1 MRKTVVLVVDD
12 EKPIRDFLQR
22 NLEVRGFSVVTAV
35 NGVDALEIIDSRSI
49 DLVILDVMMPQ
60 MDGLE
65 VTRRIRQSS
74 VVPIIILTALG
85 AEKDK
90 VRAFDLG
97 ADDYLTKPFGVREF
111 LARVKAVLRR
121 SRWAIPLPRQGKL
134 EYGEI
139 VVDLEQYRVTVRDA
153 IIKLTPT
160 EFNLL
165 VFLME
170 NAGKALSHRV
180 ILKQVWGPEYGEE
193 KEYLRVF
200 INRLRKELEVDP
212 QKPRYLVTVPGV
224 GYRLCT
230 KPNTD

>member
-1 MRKTVVLVVDD
+1 MNQTVVLVVDD
-12 EKPIRDFLQR
+12 EMSIRDFLQR

-35 NGVDALEIIDSRSI
+35 NGIEALEIIDSRSI
-49 DLVILDVMMPQ
+49 DLVVLDVMMPQ

-65 VTRRIRQSS
+65 VTRRIRQTS

-121 SRWAIPLPRQGKL
+121 SRWAIPPPRQGKL
-134 EYGEI
+134 EYGDI
-139 VVDLEQYRVTVRDA
+139 VVDLEQYKVTVRDE
-153 IIKLTPT
+153 IVKLTPT

-170 NAGKALSHRV
+170 NAGKALDHRV
-180 ILKQVWGPEYGEE
+180 ILKQVWGPEYGDEI
-193 KEYLRVF
+193 EYLRVY
-200 INRLRKELEVDP
+200 IGHLRKKIEVDST
-212 QKPRYLVTVPGV
+212 KPKYLITERGV
-224 GYRLCT
+224 GYRFQA
-230 KPNTD
+230 D